1 MTSPALFTKTVS
13 FTLISSLFSSSKLCK
28 VTFDI
33 LAPDIKTGSIVAYGV
48 TIPVRPT
55 ENRISVTFE
64 YFSEAG
70 NFQAV
75 AHLGAFETKPNLFC

>member
-1 MTSPALFTKTVS
+1 VR
-13 FTLISSLFSSSKLCK
+13 
-28 VTFDI
+28 FDI
-33 LAPDIKTGSIVAYGV
+33 LAPDNKTGSRVAYGV
-48 TIPVRPT
+48 TIRVRPT

-70 NFQAV
+70 NFEAV